1 MDNGKLT
8 GKIINEALLSREKAY
23 APYSRFRVGAAV
35 ITVGNKIYTGCN
47 IENSSYGLTCCAE
60 RVALFKAVSEGE
72 KEFMAIA
79 VASDSEEYCR
89 PCGACR
95 QVMAQFGAEIRVYM
109 CNNKGEY
116 EVKTVADLLPD
127 RFELVFGKGCPE

>member
-1 MDNGKLT
+1 MDDRMV
-8 GKIINEALLSREKAY
+8 GKIIKEALLSREKAY
-23 APYSRFRVGAAV
+23 APYSGFRVGAAV
-35 ITVGNKIYTGCN
+35 ITGGDKIYTGCN

-72 KEFMAIA
+72 KDFKAIA
-79 VASDSEEYCR
+79 VVSDSEEYCR

-95 QVMAQFGAEIRVYM
+95 QVMAQFGDEIRVYM

-127 RFELVFGKGCPE
+127 RFGPVFGKGCPE